1 MGFDNLND
9 DSILRLYE
17 SVRNQVDADC
27 SSQYKFTIGTSVKQ
41 YATIL
46 REELTRRRLQHS
58 PIEWPRD
65 Q

>member
-1 MGFDNLND
+1 MGIANLND
-9 DSILRLYE
+9 ESILRLYD
-17 SVRNQVDADC
+17 SVRNQVDADR
-27 SSQYKFTIGTSVKQ
+27 SSQHKFTIGTSVKQ

-65 Q
+65 

>member
-1 MGFDNLND
+1 MGIDNLND
-9 DSILRLYE
+9 ESILRLYD
-17 SVRNQVDADC
+17 SVRNQVDVDR
-27 SSQYKFTIGTSVKQ
+27 SSQYKFTVGTSVKQ

-65 Q
+65 

>member
-1 MGFDNLND
+1 MGFENLND

-17 SVRNQVDADC
+17 NVRNQVDADC
-27 SSQYKFTIGTSVKQ
+27 SSQYEFTIGTSVKQ

-65 Q
+65 

>member
-1 MGFDNLND
+1 MGFENLND

-17 SVRNQVDADC
+17 NVRHQVDADC
-27 SSQYKFTIGTSVKQ
+27 TSQYKFTIGISVKQ

-58 PIEWPRD
+58 PIEWPQD
-65 Q
+65 

>member
-17 SVRNQVDADC
+17 SVRNQVDADY
-27 SSQYKFTIGTSVKQ
+27 SSQYKFTIGTSVKH

-58 PIEWPRD
+58 PIEWPQD
-65 Q
+65 

>member
-17 SVRNQVDADC
+17 SVRSQVDADC
-27 SSQYKFTIGTSVKQ
+27 TSQYKFMIGPSVKQ

-46 REELTRRRLQHS
+46 REELTRRHLQRS

-65 Q
+65 W